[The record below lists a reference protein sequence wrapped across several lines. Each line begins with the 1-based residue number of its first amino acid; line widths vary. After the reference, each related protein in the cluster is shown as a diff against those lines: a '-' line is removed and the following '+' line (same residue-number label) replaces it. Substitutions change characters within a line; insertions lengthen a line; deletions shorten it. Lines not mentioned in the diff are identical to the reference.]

1 MATFEELREAVRATH
16 ALDRDDA
23 DAFAVTMTWGERAQR
38 VLARRYVSSGV
49 EMVELRSAFAE
60 ARALGAPELLE
71 ANLTLPVGAVAQHGR
86 FLVLVQ
92 KAVVTH
98 TTVEGLLWQLTQ
110 VSLLADGLEQKEGT
124 DRF

>member
-1 MATFEELREAVRATH
+1 MATFEELRQVVRATH
-16 ALDRDDA
+16 TLDRDDP
-23 DAFAVTMTWGERAQR
+23 DAFAVTLHHHGRAQR
-38 VLARRYVSSGV
+38 VLVSRYLLEGV

-60 ARALGAPELLE
+60 ARALGAPDLLA
-71 ANLTLPVGAVAQHGR
+71 ANLTLPIGAVAQHGR
-86 FLVLVQ
+86 FLVVVQ

-110 VSLLADGLEQKEGT
+110 VSLLADGLEQREGT

>member
-1 MATFEELREAVRATH
+1 MTTFEGFREAVRAVHT
-16 ALDRDDA
+16 LDRDDP
-23 DAFAVTMTWGERAQR
+23 DAFAVTLHWGDRAQR
-38 VLARRYVSSGV
+38 VLARRYLHAGV

-71 ANLTLPVGAVAQHGR
+71 ANLTLPMGAVAQHGR

-110 VSLLADGLEQKEGT
+110 VSLLADGLEQREGT

>member
-1 MATFEELREAVRATH
+1 VTLERA
-16 ALDRDDA
+16 
-23 DAFAVTMTWGERAQR
+23 GRAQR
-38 VLARRYVSSGV
+38 VMARRYLMADV
-49 EMVELRSAFAE
+49 EMVEFRSAFAD
-60 ARALGAPELLE
+60 ARGLGAPDLLA
-71 ANLTLPVGAVAQHGR
+71 ANLTLPIGAVAQHGR

-110 VSLLADGLEQKEGT
+110 VSLLADGLEEREGT

>member
-1 MATFEELREAVRATH
+1 MATFEELRAAVKSTH
-16 ALDRDDA
+16 TLDRDDS
-23 DAFAVTMTWGERAQR
+23 DAFAVTIEIGSRAQR
-38 VLARRYVSSGV
+38 VMARRYAMAGV

-60 ARALGAPELLE
+60 ARTLGAPELLA
-71 ANLTLPVGAVAQHGR
+71 ANLTLPIGAVAQHGR
-86 FLVLVQ
+86 FLVVVQ

-110 VSLLADGLEQKEGT
+110 VSLLADGLEQSEGT